1 MEDFLESYIT
11 ELLHINEI
19 KDNKLINLN
28 GNRLDR
34 TLFIK
39 DEDMDSLSSKIINLI
54 NEHYG
59 KPGNTMLKDSA
70 LGQEQIVGKKGNVLS
85 WVCADGT
92 HDAQVVHNLI
102 KDQYKN
108 ISNKGTNPLF
118 LSVGALRWCVGYKDE
133 LVELLTPAI
142 IFPIKLIHVSQTSPV
157 HIEFVPDDIYFNPCL
172 IQKIN
177 SSCFLL
183 FV

>member
-1 MEDFLESYIT
+1 
-11 ELLHINEI
+11 
-19 KDNKLINLN
+19 
-28 GNRLDR
+28 
-34 TLFIK
+34 
-39 DEDMDSLSSKIINLI
+39 
-54 NEHYG
+54 
-59 KPGNTMLKDSA
+59 MLKDSA

-142 IFPIKLIHVSQTSPV
+142 IFPIKLQIKDST
-157 HIEFVPDDIYFNPCL
+157 
-172 IQKIN
+172 
-177 SSCFLL
+177 
-183 FV
+183 